1 MRRLPLE
8 NPLNRFE
15 RQHVE
20 YEEGAPDA
28 TLEVYDDASQS
39 ILSENDSPDIGFRYS
54 VNPYRGCLHGCAYC
68 YARPSHEYLGFGAG
82 SDFERKLVVKRRA
95 PELLAQ
101 AFDRKSWRGELV
113 VFSGNTD
120 CYQPLEKSLELT
132 RGCLAVCARY
142 RNPIHIITKSALVER
157 DLDLLTDLATNAHA
171 GVTLSVPFLDP
182 AVARAMEPYAPPPS
196 RRIEAVRRLAAA
208 GINVS
213 VNVAPVIPGLNDR
226 EIIPI
231 LEAAHAAGAS
241 GAGMVPLRLPG
252 SAAEVFTERLRA
264 AFPLAAEKILT
275 RVREMRGGK
284 LNDSSFGGRMQGSG
298 RYIQTVTELFDVT
311 VRRLGLEHREPAPR
325 ASTFRRPGPQ
335 LDLFDR

>member
-15 RQHVE
+15 RHHVE

-39 ILSENDSPDIGFRYS
+39 ILSENDSPDIGFRFS

-68 YARPSHEYLGFGAG
+68 YARPSHEYLGFGSG

-101 AFDRKSWRGELV
+101 AFDKKSWRGELV

-142 RNPIHIITKSALVER
+142 RNPVHVITKSALVER
-157 DLDLLTDLATNAHA
+157 DIDLLTDLAAHAHA
-171 GVTLSVPFLDP
+171 GVTLSIPFLG
-182 AVARAMEPYAPPPS
+182 AEVARAMEPYAPPPS

-213 VNVAPVIPGLNDR
+213 VNIAPVIPGLNDR
-226 EIIPI
+226 DIVPI
-231 LEAAHAAGAS
+231 LEAVRDAGAS
-241 GAGMVPLRLPG
+241 GAAMVPLRLPG
-252 SAAEVFTERLRA
+252 SVAEVFTERLRA
-264 AFPLAAEKILT
+264 ALPLAAEKILT

-284 LNDSSFGGRMQGSG
+284 LNDSSFGTRMQGTG
-298 RYIQTVTELFDVT
+298 RYIETVSELFDIT
-311 VRRLGLEHREPAPR
+311 VRRLGLDHREPSPR

-335 LDLFDR
+335 LNLFER